1 MGQIIRAK
9 HGVSLRKP
17 RKHYTLFYDDL
28 CRRLKKYLKNV
39 WTVKNLFL
47 EIYGVDPP
55 VINGNQLLLHWNEF
69 ATQKTKTFKNV
80 DSCVKENYSLSRE
93 RATVFMQISSDP
105 AASFI
110 PEFGIKGKKQE
121 PN

>member
-1 MGQIIRAK
+1 M
-9 HGVSLRKP
+9 
-17 RKHYTLFYDDL
+17 
-28 CRRLKKYLKNV
+28 

-47 EIYGVDPP
+47 EIYGVDTP

-69 ATQKTKTFKNV
+69 ATQKTKTFKNM

-93 RATVFMQISSDP
+93 RDTVFMQISSDP
-105 AASFI
+105 AANFI

-121 PN
+121 TN